1 MTQNTLKASQH
12 SNTKRNVHRMSMLQ
26 HFFKTLSEPGMAARG
41 TMICFQP
48 DLAEL
53 RPSQFSLQTASKDD

>member
-1 MTQNTLKASQH
+1 MTLNTLKASQH
-12 SNTKRNVHRMSMLQ
+12 SNAKWNVHRMSMLQ
-26 HFFKTLSEPGMAARG
+26 QFFKALSEPGMATRG

-53 RPSQFSLQTASKDD
+53 RPSRFSLQTASKDD

>member
-12 SNTKRNVHRMSMLQ
+12 SNAKRNVHRMSML